1 MWKERRDE
9 LTSGRYAP
17 PYRVT
22 SLTIWARSLAS
33 STTKTWPSILRC
45 EKSAV
50 IAGTYVVV
58 VRSGREMNK
67 KGTDLEEIGR
77 AHV

>member
-1 MWKERRDE
+1 MYAPFQLIELDMRKE

-50 IAGTYVVV
+50 TAVTYVVV
-58 VRSGREMNK
+58 VGLGE
-67 KGTDLEEIGR
+67 LEE
-77 AHV
+77 